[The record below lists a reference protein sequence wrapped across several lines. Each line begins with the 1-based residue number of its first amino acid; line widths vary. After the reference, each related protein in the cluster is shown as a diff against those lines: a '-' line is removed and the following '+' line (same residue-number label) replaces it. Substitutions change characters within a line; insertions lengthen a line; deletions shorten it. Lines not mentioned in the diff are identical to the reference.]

1 LIFCGSNNIRRM
13 ATCVGAEFHVV
24 AAARGHSG
32 AIGVQG
38 VAAQIAIILTPEG
51 LPASIARRG

>member
-1 LIFCGSNNIRRM
+1 M